1 MLGRT
6 NLFLVLRLEEE
17 EEEARLFRHLL
28 LLRRLFRLLLLLRRQ
43 SPLALTTLPGLVSS
57 IPPIRATTSLK
68 ILIGDASG
76 KTAVA

>member
-17 EEEARLFRHLL
+17 EEEARLFRH
-28 LLRRLFRLLLLLRRQ
+28 LLLLRRQ